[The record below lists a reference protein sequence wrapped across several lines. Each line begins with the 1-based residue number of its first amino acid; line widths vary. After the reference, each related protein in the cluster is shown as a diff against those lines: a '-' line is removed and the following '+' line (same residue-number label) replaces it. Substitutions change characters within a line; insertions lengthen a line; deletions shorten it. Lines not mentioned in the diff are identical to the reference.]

1 MDGFPFV
8 HQMTVRFRDVDA
20 MGHVN
25 NAVFSTYLEETRMRF
40 FFDRG
45 LASTLDDIA
54 IVVARIEIDFRSPVV
69 YGESV
74 EVGVRATRFGT
85 KSFDLLS
92 EVHAEGRLAARSTTV
107 CVGYDYG
114 TATTL
119 VIPEVWRKLLER

>member
-8 HQMTVRFRDVDA
+8 HQLTVRFRDVDA

-25 NAVFSTYLEETRMRF
+25 NAVFSTYLEDTRMRF

-45 LASTLDDIA
+45 VASSLDDIR
-54 IVVARIEIDFRSPVV
+54 IVVARIEIDFRSPIA
-69 YGESV
+69 YGEAV
-74 EVGVRATRFGT
+74 AVGVRVSRFGT
-85 KSFDLLS
+85 KSFDLDS
-92 EVHAEGRLAARSTTV
+92 EIHADGRVAARSTTV

-119 VIPEVWRKLLER
+119 TIPEAWRKLLG